1 MHANKQTLLIICI
14 LFSWE
19 ILQTYTFLPGK
30 SLPFPTDRKHQS
42 LRTQSAEPESTGFYT
57 VLHHMQPSLRLI
69 NTSAAN
75 SAHSVTGLHVH
86 ALPYSWHCSHYGPNQ
101 YNQGSCQ
108 DILHRIDSLFDMMQ
122 MPNSKYPN
130 FRRFNWICESIKS
143 SVSDPQP
150 HKTPHQWKMLHL
162 DRKFLMTNV
171 SQ

>member
-1 MHANKQTLLIICI
+1 MHANTQTLLIICI

-30 SLPFPTDRKHQS
+30 SLPFPTDGKHQS

-108 DILHRIDSLFDMMQ
+108 DILHRIVSLWYDANAEFQ
-122 MPNSKYPN
+122 ISKFSEIQLDLWKN
-130 FRRFNWICESIKS
+130 KKLCFRS
-143 SVSDPQP
+143 SATQNPSSMEDAPLGQ
-150 HKTPHQWKMLHL
+150 KIL
-162 DRKFLMTNV
+162 DD
-171 SQ
+171 